1 MAAVLAP
8 EQAKPFLGCP
18 VQIPTEYLLEPTHV
32 ESLAYPRLTALS
44 EGRWSPEARQ
54 DLGSFMAR
62 LPVHRQRLGA
72 TNVKYRE
79 LDTPK
84 TPVP

>member
-1 MAAVLAP
+1 MPVRAP

-18 VQIPTEYLLEPTHV
+18 VRILAEYRREPTHV
-32 ESLAYPRLTALS
+32 ESLVYPRLTALS
-44 EGRWSPEARQ
+44 EGLWSPEARQ
-54 DLGSFMAR
+54 GSGSFMVR

-72 TNVKYRE
+72 MNVKYRD